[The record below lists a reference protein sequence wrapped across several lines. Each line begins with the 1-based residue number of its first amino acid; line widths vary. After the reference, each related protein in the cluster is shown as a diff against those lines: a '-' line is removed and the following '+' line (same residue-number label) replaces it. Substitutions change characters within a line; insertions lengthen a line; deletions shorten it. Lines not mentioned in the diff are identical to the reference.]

1 MGRHLEGQERLDRAQ
16 VERVMGGAG
25 RLRRL
30 RGEPPAR
37 VELRGR
43 ARTSDGQAVAVY
55 SDGEIRI
62 CRPGQIVPDQVHA
75 ADVGDAMAL
84 LVRVPSLT
92 AAEVYAAACAL
103 ISGSGAGTVSAEV
116 SRG

>member
-16 VERVMGGAG
+16 VERVTSAAG
-25 RLRRL
+25 RMRRL
-30 RGEPPAR
+30 RGDPPAR
-37 VELRGR
+37 VDLRGR

-84 LVRVPSLT
+84 LVRVPGLT
-92 AAEVYAAACAL
+92 SAEVYAEACAL
-103 ISGSGAGTVSAEV
+103 IGGAGAGTMPAEV
-116 SRG
+116 PRG

>member
-16 VERVMGGAG
+16 VERVMGAG

-55 SDGEIRI
+55 SDGEIRV
-62 CRPGQIVPDQVHA
+62 CRPGQISPDVAHA
-75 ADVGDAMAL
+75 SDVSDAMAL
-84 LVRVPSLT
+84 LVRTPGLT
-92 AAEVYAAACAL
+92 AAEVYAQACDL
-103 ISGSGAGTVSAEV
+103 IGGAGAGTVSAEV
-116 SRG
+116 PRG